1 MWLGVGAA
9 AGSGATVWLRRRVD
23 RLSRRMKPAQVAGEV
38 VAMVDHSARSTAGRV
53 RQSVDTG
60 RSAARRRE
68 FDLRHE
74 LEGRDRKR

>member
-23 RLSRRMKPAQVAGEV
+23 RLSRRMKPAQVAGGV
-38 VAMVDHSARSTAGRV
+38 VAMVDNGARSTAGRV
-53 RQSVDTG
+53 RESVDTG

-68 FDLRHE
+68 FDLRRE
-74 LEGRDRKR
+74 LEGRDRRR